1 MFEFALPW
9 ILLVLPFPVLILR
22 WVSPA
27 KPMIPWALTIPFF
40 DRLGVALE
48 SQKQDGVSF
57 FAKCLLLSIWVLMV
71 LAAAGP
77 RWVGDP
83 LPLAREGRNIMLA
96 LDLSGSMEMNDMIVN
111 GQAFTRLAVVKHAAK
126 QFVDHR
132 ENDRIGLILFGSR
145 AYLQTPLTF
154 DHHNVIDRI
163 DDATVGLAG
172 KTTSIGD
179 AIGLAIKRLQQVPE
193 QGRVLILLTDGANN
207 SGMLAPKKAAQF
219 AKMEHIKIYT
229 IGLGSE
235 GNAPGFNALFLGMN
249 PAAELDEETLQA
261 IAKMTGGV
269 YFRATDLASLQAVYK
284 RIDQLEAIQ
293 QDKASIRPQQEY
305 YPWLLAAAC
314 ISWLLL
320 LGYAQPLK
328 FWGR

>member
-9 ILLVLPFPVLILR
+9 ILLLLPLPMIVARYIP
-22 WVSPA
+22 PA
-27 KPMIPWALTIPFF
+27 KQMIPLALTIPFF
-40 DRLGVALE
+40 DRLSEAL
-48 SQKQDGVSF
+48 QAQQQDGLSSF
-57 FAKCLLLSIWVLMV
+57 LKFLLWGIWSLLV

-96 LDLSGSMEMNDMIVN
+96 LDLSGSMEMNDMVVN

-126 QFVDHR
+126 QFVQHR

-154 DHHNVIDRI
+154 DHQNVIDRI
-163 DDATVGLAG
+163 GDASVGLAG

-179 AIGLAIKRLQQVPE
+179 AIGLAIKRLQRVPE

-207 SGMLAPKKAAQF
+207 SGMLSPKKAARF
-219 AKMEHIKIYT
+219 AKTEHIKIYT

-235 GNAPGFNALFLGMN
+235 GNAPGFNTLFFGMN
-249 PAAELDEETLQA
+249 PSAELDEETLQA
-261 IAKMTGGV
+261 IAKMTGGL
-269 YFRATDLASLQAVYK
+269 YFRATDLASLQSVYQ
-284 RIDQLEAIQ
+284 RIDQLEAIK
-293 QDKASIRPQQEY
+293 QDKATIRPQQEY
-305 YPWLLAAAC
+305 YPWLLAVAC
-314 ISWLLL
+314 LGWLILL
-320 LGYAQPLK
+320 ANGSIGK
-328 FWGR
+328 RGI